1 MKTQAVPHI
10 VQALG
15 LACVP
20 VGDMPCGTVLA
31 RKPVAAAIVTLHLR
45 NDGHREI
52 SITCLSNAR
61 ELEFPLPALI
71 NDALLEG
78 APTIITDQDRELL
91 MIDAAARRFFVEPR
105 LAILASGA
113 TMVDPVAMFRAG
125 HDETAL
131 CRRLGIV
138 VHAVSDIDVAHRWN
152 HAAPA
157 AAESVALSTA
167 ASRLMLWAHAASFLD
182 GTPDAFFET
191 LLPLRERLMDLEGER
206 PELRTILA
214 SQAFR
219 RAASFASFYREYCAR
234 RDAGDDHAP
243 WVTFEEGLFYV

>member
-1 MKTQAVPHI
+1 MKAQSVPRILQAI
-10 VQALG
+10 G
-15 LACVP
+15 LACVT

-45 NDGHREI
+45 DDGQRDV
-52 SITCLSNAR
+52 SIACLSDAR
-61 ELEFPLPALI
+61 NLELPLPSLV
-71 NDALLEG
+71 NDALTDG
-78 APTIITDQDRELL
+78 APIIVTEQDCEVL
-91 MIDAAARRFFVEPR
+91 MIEAAARRFFVEPR
-105 LAILASGA
+105 LGTLASGA
-113 TMVDPVAMFRAG
+113 TLVDPVAMFRAG
-125 HDETAL
+125 HDEMAL
-131 CRRLGIV
+131 CRRLGIA

-167 ASRLMLWAHAASFLD
+167 ASRLKLWAHAASFLD

-206 PELRTILA
+206 PELKTILA
-214 SQAFR
+214 SRAFR
-219 RAASFASFYREYCAR
+219 RAASFASFYRDYRAR
-234 RDAGDDHAP
+234 RDAGDDEAS